1 MKKLLS
7 ILITISIIS
16 CSNPLSKIY
25 TEEGFMLDMVEI
37 RESESEETVKN
48 ITTYIMQEAMRDA
61 LKDDDKKENNLVGK
75 SYKELLVQADE
86 LAAKRKEKEE
96 QEKRHKL
103 EEERRRK
110 EISLKISESITFA
123 LTKKGYSEYN
133 YQDYITYTFTFENKS
148 NKDIL
153 GIKGSVTFY
162 DIFDEKIKSLRL
174 SYDDGIKS
182 KKTVNYRATTDYNQF
197 MSEDKKLK
205 DTELNKLKVVWE
217 PEQLI
222 FSDGE
227 KISVH
232 SFLFIKY

>member
-1 MKKLLS
+1 
-7 ILITISIIS
+7 
-16 CSNPLSKIY
+16 
-25 TEEGFMLDMVEI
+25 MLDMVEI
-37 RESESEETVKN
+37 RESENEETVKN

-61 LKDDDKKENNLVGK
+61 LKDDDKKENNLIGK
-75 SYKELLVQADE
+75 SYKELLIQADK
-86 LAAKRKEKEE
+86 LAAEIKEKEE
-96 QEKRHKL
+96 EEKRLKF

-110 EISLKISESITFA
+110 EIYLKISESITFA

-153 GIKGSVTFY
+153 GVKGSVTFY
-162 DIFDEKIKSLRL
+162 DIFDEKIKSLSL
-174 SYDDGIKS
+174 SYDNGIESGKI
-182 KKTVNYRATTDYNQF
+182 VNYRAQTDYNQF
-197 MSEDKKLK
+197 ISDDKKLK

-227 KISVH
+227 KIS
-232 SFLFIKY
+232 LD

>member
-1 MKKLLS
+1 MKNLLT

-16 CSNPLSKIY
+16 CSTPLSKIY

-37 RESESEETVKN
+37 RESENEETVKN
-48 ITTYIMQEAMRDA
+48 ITSYIMQEAMRDA
-61 LKDDDKKENNLVGK
+61 LKDDDKKENNLIGK
-75 SYKELLVQADE
+75 SYKELLIQADK
-86 LAAKRKEKEE
+86 LAAEIKEKEE
-96 QEKRHKL
+96 EEKRLKL

-110 EISLKISESITFA
+110 EIYLKISESITFA

-153 GIKGSVTFY
+153 GVKGSVTFY
-162 DIFDEKIKSLRL
+162 DIFDEKIKSLSL
-174 SYDDGIKS
+174 SYDNGIES
-182 KKTVNYRATTDYNQF
+182 GKTVNYRAQTDYNQF
-197 MSEDKKLK
+197 ISDDKKLK

-227 KISVH
+227 KIS
-232 SFLFIKY
+232 LD

>member
-1 MKKLLS
+1 
-7 ILITISIIS
+7 
-16 CSNPLSKIY
+16 
-25 TEEGFMLDMVEI
+25 MLDMVEI
-37 RESESEETVKN
+37 RESENEETVKN

-61 LKDDDKKENNLVGK
+61 LKDDDKKENNLIGK
-75 SYKELLVQADE
+75 SYKELLIQADK
-86 LAAKRKEKEE
+86 LAAEIKEKEE
-96 QEKRHKL
+96 EEKRLKL

-110 EISLKISESITFA
+110 EIYLKISESITFA

-153 GIKGSVTFY
+153 GVKGSVTFY
-162 DIFDEKIKSLRL
+162 DIFDEKIKSLSL
-174 SYDDGIKS
+174 SYDNGIESGKI
-182 KKTVNYRATTDYNQF
+182 VNYRAQTDYNQF
-197 MSEDKKLK
+197 ISDDKKLK

-227 KISVH
+227 KIS
-232 SFLFIKY
+232 LD

>member
-1 MKKLLS
+1 
-7 ILITISIIS
+7 
-16 CSNPLSKIY
+16 
-25 TEEGFMLDMVEI
+25 MLDMVEI
-37 RESESEETVKN
+37 RESENEETVKN

-61 LKDDDKKENNLVGK
+61 LKDDDKKENNLIGK
-75 SYKELLVQADE
+75 SYKELLIQADK
-86 LAAKRKEKEE
+86 LAAEIKEKEE
-96 QEKRHKL
+96 EEKRLKF

-110 EISLKISESITFA
+110 EICLKISESITFA

-153 GIKGSVTFY
+153 GVKGSVTFY
-162 DIFDEKIKSLRL
+162 DIFDEKIKSLSL
-174 SYDDGIKS
+174 SYDNGIESGKI
-182 KKTVNYRATTDYNQF
+182 VNYRAQTDYNQF
-197 MSEDKKLK
+197 ISDDKKLK

-227 KISVH
+227 KIS
-232 SFLFIKY
+232 LD

>member
-86 LAAKRKEKEE
+86 LAAKMKEKEE
-96 QEKRHKL
+96 EEKRLKL

-162 DIFDEKIKSLRL
+162 DIFDEKIKSLSL

-227 KISVH
+227 KIS
-232 SFLFIKY
+232 LN

>member
-1 MKKLLS
+1 MKNLLT

-16 CSNPLSKIY
+16 CSTPLSKIY

-37 RESESEETVKN
+37 RESENEETVKN

-61 LKDDDKKENNLVGK
+61 LKDDDKKENNLIGK
-75 SYKELLVQADE
+75 SYKELLIQADK
-86 LAAKRKEKEE
+86 LAAEIKEKEE
-96 QEKRHKL
+96 EEKRLKF

-110 EISLKISESITFA
+110 EIYLKISESITFA

-153 GIKGSVTFY
+153 GVKGSVTFY
-162 DIFDEKIKSLRL
+162 DIFDEKIKSLSL
-174 SYDDGIKS
+174 SYDNGIESGKI
-182 KKTVNYRATTDYNQF
+182 VNYRAQTDYNQF
-197 MSEDKKLK
+197 ISDDKKLK

-227 KISVH
+227 KIS
-232 SFLFIKY
+232 LD

>member
-1 MKKLLS
+1 MKNLLT

-16 CSNPLSKIY
+16 CSTPLSKIY
-25 TEEGFMLDMVEI
+25 TEEGFMFDMVEI

-86 LAAKRKEKEE
+86 LAAKMKEKEE
-96 QEKRHKL
+96 EEKRLKL

-162 DIFDEKIKSLRL
+162 DIFDEKIKSLSL

-227 KISVH
+227 KIS
-232 SFLFIKY
+232 LN

>member
-1 MKKLLS
+1 MKNLLT

-16 CSNPLSKIY
+16 CSTPLSKIY

-37 RESESEETVKN
+37 RESENEETVKN

-61 LKDDDKKENNLVGK
+61 LKDDDKKENNLIGK
-75 SYKELLVQADE
+75 SYKELLIQADK
-86 LAAKRKEKEE
+86 LAAEIKEKEE
-96 QEKRHKL
+96 EEKRLKF

-110 EISLKISESITFA
+110 EICLKISESITFA

-153 GIKGSVTFY
+153 GVKGSVTFY
-162 DIFDEKIKSLRL
+162 DIFDEKIKSLSL
-174 SYDDGIKS
+174 SYDNGIESGKI
-182 KKTVNYRATTDYNQF
+182 VNYRAQTDYNQF
-197 MSEDKKLK
+197 ISDDKKLK

-227 KISVH
+227 KIS
-232 SFLFIKY
+232 LD

>member
-1 MKKLLS
+1 
-7 ILITISIIS
+7 
-16 CSNPLSKIY
+16 
-25 TEEGFMLDMVEI
+25 MLDMVEI
-37 RESESEETVKN
+37 RESENEETVKN

-61 LKDDDKKENNLVGK
+61 LKDDDKKENNLIGK
-75 SYKELLVQADE
+75 SYKELLIQADK
-86 LAAKRKEKEE
+86 LAAEIKEKEE
-96 QEKRHKL
+96 EEKRLKL

-110 EISLKISESITFA
+110 EIYLKISESITFA

-153 GIKGSVTFY
+153 GVKGSVTFY
-162 DIFDEKIKSLRL
+162 DIFDEKIKSLSL
-174 SYDDGIKS
+174 SYDNGIES
-182 KKTVNYRATTDYNQF
+182 GKTVNYRAQTDYNQF
-197 MSEDKKLK
+197 ISDDKKLK

-227 KISVH
+227 KIS
-232 SFLFIKY
+232 LD

>member
-1 MKKLLS
+1 
-7 ILITISIIS
+7 
-16 CSNPLSKIY
+16 
-25 TEEGFMLDMVEI
+25 MLDMVEI

-86 LAAKRKEKEE
+86 LAAKMKEKEE
-96 QEKRHKL
+96 EEKRLKL

-162 DIFDEKIKSLRL
+162 DIFDEKIKSLSL

-227 KISVH
+227 KIS
-232 SFLFIKY
+232 LN